1 MSGVGVCGALVGG
14 TAVGDAGDRVAGV
27 AASAWAATI
36 GNAARAWLE
45 PAPSS
50 RVGIIGTG
58 VAVWLTVH
66 DSSDT
71 EHIKIMMAPA
81 ILDRMNNPLHRYQLK
96 TQIMRANAPLGVIVG

>member
-1 MSGVGVCGALVGG
+1 MAGVGVCGALVGG
-14 TAVGDAGDRVAGV
+14 TAVGVGDTVGV
-27 AASAWAATI
+27 GASAWAATI
-36 GNAARAWLE
+36 GNAARALLE

-50 RVGIIGTG
+50 RVGIVGTG

-81 ILDRMNNPLHRYQLK
+81 ILDRMNNPLRRHAADTSSKRK
-96 TQIMRANAPLGVIVG
+96 